1 MPCKAPLWET
11 TELLQAGQS
20 VKALSLRH
28 GSCRSCKIVEPFKD
42 ACPYIMLASQAL
54 GRGTA
59 ARLLP
64 GPNRGIDKLPVF
76 CKLAIPRR
84 AGSMLR
90 LVPARRRTHE
100 WLPSWAL
107 QCCSGDARPPS
118 RCWFWLMSSHGIV
131 KVLSEALSRI
141 LSSYGVRLRQNASK
155 SQKIRALMKLP
166 VVQEGLLCCELGCS
180 RQALDRHGR

>member
-1 MPCKAPLWET
+1 MHCRIAVLSKALPLRELEMVFEGPKPAQTVDEENVPCKAPLWET

-90 LVPARRRTHE
+90 LVPARRRRTNGFQAG
-100 WLPSWAL
+100 L
-107 QCCSGDARPPS
+107 CSAVPAMRG
-118 RCWFWLMSSHGIV
+118 
-131 KVLSEALSRI
+131 
-141 LSSYGVRLRQNASK
+141 
-155 SQKIRALMKLP
+155 
-166 VVQEGLLCCELGCS
+166 
-180 RQALDRHGR
+180 RQAAAGLVDVFPRHREGAF